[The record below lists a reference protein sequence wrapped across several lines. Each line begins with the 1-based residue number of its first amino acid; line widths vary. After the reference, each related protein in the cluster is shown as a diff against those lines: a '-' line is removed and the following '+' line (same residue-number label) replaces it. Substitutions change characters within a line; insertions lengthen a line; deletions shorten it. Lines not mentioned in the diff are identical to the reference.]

1 MELNDIISIVGNI
14 ATILAVLV
22 GGWFAV
28 FVFLQFA
35 PILALRILPTWTSD
49 DPRWVILRIE
59 VENKS
64 RIRVYKQAIYLQI
77 LEQNVHVGS
86 ILSEWVPFEKKAVLT
101 TEQPISWH
109 EPIEIFKSTIGLD
122 PGELL
127 IAERLHYC
135 QPNNVLHVGLQVKA
149 KLGFWGRIAAQVRG
163 WKQRW
168 TTTRIV
174 MK

>member
-1 MELNDIISIVGNI
+1 MGLNDIISNVGNVAAII
-14 ATILAVLV
+14 AILV

-35 PILALRILPTWTSD
+35 PILSLRILPTWSSD
-49 DPRWVILRIE
+49 DTNRVILRIE
-59 VENKS
+59 IENKS
-64 RIRVYKQAIYLQI
+64 KIRVYKQSIYLQI
-77 LEQNVHVGS
+77 LEHNVPIGN
-86 ILSEWVPFEKKAVLT
+86 ILSEWIPFEEKAIIL

-109 EPIEIFKSTIGLD
+109 EPIEIFKSTKGID
-122 PGELL
+122 PGEILV
-127 IAERLHYC
+127 AERLHYC

-149 KLGFWGRIAAQVRG
+149 NLSFWGRIATRVRG
-163 WKQRW
+163 RNQRW